1 MPIAIRNPLPGEAG
15 TSLVGCRYMPTAPEH
30 HRLVA
35 DLIFANS
42 QQWSEFQQSRRGN
55 PGLVRGTLRF
65 LWLAG
70 YQTVRGFVYAMRLL
84 RPQDAGDA
92 AVSGKPV

>member
-1 MPIAIRNPLPGEAG
+1 MAGEAE
-15 TSLVGCRYMPTAPEH
+15 TALVGCRYMPVAPEE

-55 PGLVRGTLRF
+55 PGLIRGTARF

-70 YQTVRGFVYAMRLL
+70 YQTVRGLGYALRLL
-84 RPQDAGDA
+84 RTEDAPKTA
-92 AVSGKPV
+92 RLGKGA